1 MIEFKE
7 KMDIKKY
14 ICTSQHWFTNCAL
27 FKLPVDGI
35 ALHPMLIPGG
45 LLKR

>member
-14 ICTSQHWFTNCAL
+14 NFVHLSIDLQIVLYSNFQ
-27 FKLPVDGI
+27 
-35 ALHPMLIPGG
+35 
-45 LLKR
+45 